1 MPLPPAHLPVPDAIA
16 LAHSERLRATL
27 VARIQAAGGWLDF
40 AAFMEGLLY
49 APGLGYYAA
58 GAARFNGAGDFT
70 TAPEISP
77 LFGRTL
83 ARALAPMLRAIDDS
97 DLLEPGAGSGRLA
110 ATLLPALAELGA
122 LPRHYRI
129 LEPSPAL
136 RAEQAATLAPLPA
149 ELRDR
154 VAWIDD
160 LPAQLRG
167 VVLANEV
174 LDAMPVHLLRVGDAR
189 VDIHPDSDT
198 DSDAAADAA
207 PLLERGVAVHPGG
220 GFVWSD
226 RPAAPW
232 LKAQARAHLP
242 AGVLPA
248 HGAVFELGLAA
259 RAWSASLGERLAEG
273 AVVLIDYGFPARE
286 FHHAQRRA
294 GTLMCH
300 YRHHAHDDPFFLPG
314 LQDVTAHVDFS
325 AVAVALRD
333 AGLRLHHF
341 DSQAGFLLAHGL
353 LEELARAV
361 EPGSTEWLKRTVA
374 LQTLLS
380 PAEMGELF
388 KVLVALRDPSGR
400 LAPLLDGVGESAV
413 CARLG
418 LRSEQA

>member
-1 MPLPPAHLPVPDAIA
+1 MPLMPAHLPVPDAVA

-27 VARIQAAGGWLDF
+27 LARIQAAGGWLDF

-83 ARALAPMLRAIDDS
+83 ARALAPILRAIDDS
-97 DLLEPGAGSGRLA
+97 DLFEPGAGSGRLA
-110 ATLLPALAELGA
+110 ETLLPALAELGA
-122 LPRHYRI
+122 LPRRYRI

-136 RAEQAATLAPLPA
+136 RAEQAATLDPLPA
-149 ELRDR
+149 TLRER
-154 VAWIDD
+154 VVWIDD
-160 LPAQLRG
+160 LPAQMRG

-174 LDAMPVHLLRVGDAR
+174 LDAMPVHLLRVADTPIDGHRDAETT
-189 VDIHPDSDT
+189 SET
-198 DSDAAADAA
+198 ETGTT
-207 PLLERGVAVHPGG
+207 PLLERGVAVDSDG
-220 GFVWSD
+220 GFAWSD
-226 RPAAPW
+226 QPAAPW
-232 LKAQARAHLP
+232 LHAQALANLP

-248 HGAVFELGLAA
+248 PGAVFELGLAA
-259 RAWSASLGERLAEG
+259 RAWAAALGERLAEG

-286 FHHAQRRA
+286 FHHVQRRA

-325 AVAVALRD
+325 AIAVALRE

-341 DSQAGFLLAHGL
+341 DNQAGFLLAHGL
-353 LEELARAV
+353 LEELAREV
-361 EPGSTEWLKRTVA
+361 EPGSTDWLKRSVA
-374 LQTLLS
+374 VQALLS

-388 KVLVALRDPSGR
+388 KVLVALRDPRGR
-400 LAPLLDGVGESAV
+400 LAPLLAGAGESAV

-418 LRSEQA
+418 VAI